1 MPGDFEGSSQ
11 MELSKTNKHLLEKLG
26 VTFKSDFPENLNSFD
41 YIDLKKAPQCYL
53 DLIFKAIWPD
63 CHYFMLRKDQ
73 LNLQSKEIDFEDYD
87 LLCDIMEF
95 MQIECW
101 SYDKAEIVSTT
112 DSYIDMEEQF
122 RGKKYIIIGN
132 VHGNYTLFLDVSHFE
147 KDGDPIIE
155 IVYPYERGGIK
166 VYYSSKLSEFL
177 SRLVKE

>member
-1 MPGDFEGSSQ
+1 
-11 MELSKTNKHLLEKLG
+11 
-26 VTFKSDFPENLNSFD
+26 
-41 YIDLKKAPQCYL
+41 
-53 DLIFKAIWPD
+53 
-63 CHYFMLRKDQ
+63 MLRKDQ

-101 SYDKAEIVSTT
+101 SYDKAEIVSTA

-122 RGKKYIIIGN
+122 RGKKYIILGN

-155 IVYPYERGGIK
+155 IVYPYERDGIK
-166 VYYSSKLSEFL
+166 IYYSSKLSEFL
-177 SRLVKE
+177 SRLVRE